1 MKLNVGSSAAVVATG
16 FHRFYRCANR
26 LRRSQ
31 IDRELKQPPPPHIK
45 NVFSII
51 PSRLAGE
58 VEYQL
63 YWNQIGM
70 SGLIIVRKKGRFVI
84 KFSR

>member
-1 MKLNVGSSAAVVATG
+1 MVATG

-31 IDRELKQPPPPHIK
+31 IDRELKQPPPPPHSK

-51 PSRLAGE
+51 LSRLAGE

-63 YWNQIGM
+63 SWNQIGM

-84 KFSR
+84 KFPR